1 MINLEEVGV
10 RYSTNYNSRDSTH
23 ENSLSLLTEPS
34 GC

>member
-1 MINLEEVGV
+1 MINPEEVGV

-23 ENSLSLLTEPS
+23 ENSLLTEPS